1 MMTESKLRQSLIAQL
16 EEKNI
21 KTDYNLALV
30 DDYVKLWKINKE
42 LHKDVKERGAKIK
55 TYNSKGCEVT
65 KTNESLTDIQKN
77 ESTMLKIYQSM
88 KLQDPV
94 MKGTTD
100 DYL

>member
-1 MMTESKLRQSLIAQL
+1 MMTESKLKKSLITQL
-16 EEKNI
+16 EEKNA

-30 DDYVKLWKINKE
+30 DDYIKLWKINKE
-42 LHKDVKERGAKIK
+42 LHKDVKERGAKII
-55 TYNSKGCEVT
+55 TYNSKGCKIV

-77 ESTMLKIYQSM
+77 EATMLKIYQSM

-94 MKGTTD
+94 MRGSTD